1 MMLGT
6 GAWILLMTRNY
17 KEEYKNYQGK
27 PEQKKRRA
35 MRNKVRRLMEKAGK
49 VQKGDGKDVHHK
61 DGNPLNTQFIQNYEL
76 ASKILADPVE
86 MERKI
91 NNGTKHIM
99 EDIEKLST
107 TVDNLDAG
115 LQLQSTSN

>member
-61 DGNPLNTQFIQNYEL
+61 DGNPLNTNKSNLKIMSR
-76 ASKILADPVE
+76 SKNRALKNV
-86 MERKI
+86 K
-91 NNGTKHIM
+91 
-99 EDIEKLST
+99 
-107 TVDNLDAG
+107 
-115 LQLQSTSN
+115 